1 MNYTVTENQVT
12 EFEFG
17 KYCIEASELRLPPG
31 QYPQSLS
38 TNMGNGLAFVFER
51 MVTHSGDVAEYKQIA
66 GSIFLHVL
74 ND

>member
-17 KYCIEASELRLPPG
+17 KYCIEASELGLPPG

-38 TNMGNGLAFVFER
+38 TNMGNGLPFTYEK
-51 MVTHSGDVAEYKQIA
+51 TQGDTVIYRQIA